1 MLRSETLAPR
11 RTVPDI
17 MTPLRLLVADDH
29 ALVVEGLRRILPP
42 AVTIV
47 GEMADGR
54 ALVSAVG
61 ILRPDIVVVDISM
74 PLLNGIEAAR
84 QIRKLDSKVKI
95 IFLSMHPDVSYAVAA
110 LRAGGSAYVLKSS
123 AATEILTAI
132 REVMDGKTYL
142 TPSIDKAVTRARAK
156 ETSGRRNGLFKLTA
170 RQREVLQLIGEGRTT
185 KEIAELLHVSPRTI
199 EFHRRRIIEEL
210 RLRTAAELIR
220 YAVRGG
226 VPPA

>member
-11 RTVPDI
+11 RPVPDI
-17 MTPLRLLVADDH
+17 MKPLRLLVADDH

>member
-1 MLRSETLAPR
+1 MK
-11 RTVPDI
+11 
-17 MTPLRLLVADDH
+17 PLRLLVADDH